1 MQWLG
6 IVVLITRFIEP
17 LFQLSHID
25 QALRQSKQSFILIK
39 NALDTPILQSPI
51 ISDMP
56 KESEILC
63 SELSVNNNTGNPIL
77 FDITIT
83 CPDKKMTTIVGS
95 SGAGKTTLLRALAR
109 LIDAD
114 RGDIYYGD
122 KKVNELSEEVLAQ
135 TRQVVFQYNQL
146 IKGSLRWSLRQDNQS
161 TISDDDILSLL
172 SELNLALT
180 TEDLNEDVGA
190 QGDRYSGGQ
199 KQRLCLARAL
209 LAEPNILFL
218 DEPTASLDNVSAEK
232 VGQYLEQLDCTRIVI
247 THSPEMAR
255 KADYMIVLDNGKVI
269 AQGTPM
275 TLYDQESFYDPVIN
289 MMFKSE

>member
-56 KESEILC
+56 KESEIRC
-63 SELSVNNNTGNPIL
+63 IELSVNNNTGNPIL

-146 IKGSLRWSLRQDNQS
+146 IKGSLRWSLRQDEQP
-161 TISDDDILSLL
+161 TVSDKDILQLL
-172 SELNLALT
+172 NALNLSLT
-180 TEDLNEDVGA
+180 QADLDEDVGE

-218 DEPTASLDNVSAEK
+218 DEPTASLDTVSAEK
-232 VGQYLEQLDCTRIVI
+232 VGEYLEKLHCTRVVI
-247 THSPEMAR
+247 THSPEIAKR
-255 KADYMIVLDNGKVI
+255 ADHIIVLEKGKVI
-269 AQGTPM
+269 AQGNYTECI
-275 TLYDQESFYDPVIN
+275 TFFLKEEKDLF
-289 MMFKSE
+289 